1 MQQLVKDYPYDRAAE
16 FEAAREVP
24 RKLAEREYWAKE
36 ALVSS
41 SRTRSKR
48 MASSKILTI
57 LDDSCTQTTSIQ
69 VA

>member
-36 ALVSS
+36 A
-41 SRTRSKR
+41 SRRALFWSDFTKDGREKHALS
-48 MASSKILTI
+48 
-57 LDDSCTQTTSIQ
+57 
-69 VA
+69 

>member
-36 ALVSS
+36 ALESS
-41 SRTRSKR
+41 TTRSKR
-48 MASSKILTI
+48 MASSKILGI
-57 LDDSCTQTTSIQ
+57 LDDFDSSCLK
-69 VA
+69 